1 MRYRFL
7 KRPITVVFGF
17 TKLKRVESEK
27 NHHHTQPLLLLLVLN
42 HHMAKKDPAFWRI
55 LLLIAVFYFV
65 PGIQVVTQRL
75 DVDNAAGC
83 RINHKC
89 MISSGAVP
97 AINNILSNILYI
109 IFGCSFI
116 YFVKYRQSITEW
128 SKSLSSTKESKGVEI
143 IESKTSPP
151 LPPPT
156 SKAEKCGVRQEND
169 VYFAMGLSLC
179 LEGFFSGIY
188 HICPT
193 PTTVQFDFTFI
204 IISVLLLSF
213 ALYKKRHSHLAGFES
228 PLQFLALVA
237 TMVAMNGALQVM
249 SGGDGSS
256 GSCALRA
263 VFTSMYVVL
272 VILVGICLR
281 RRWMLSSFLYKPRQ
295 RFQILI
301 HDFCSWLGLS
311 KNEGE
316 MSMQLED
323 TPKDEEE
330 GKEALPK
337 PRRLTIK
344 ESILDQTKGRV
355 LIFVILLNI
364 VIAVSMNVKRKLQ
377 GVLKVSVLSVL
388 ASTLRLTSL
397 SISCKSIYTARD

>member
-1 MRYRFL
+1 MYD
-7 KRPITVVFGF
+7 KIDG
-17 TKLKRVESEK
+17 
-27 NHHHTQPLLLLLVLN
+27 
-42 HHMAKKDPAFWRI
+42 
-55 LLLIAVFYFV
+55 
-65 PGIQVVTQRL
+65 
-75 DVDNAAGC
+75 
-83 RINHKC
+83 
-89 MISSGAVP
+89 VP
-97 AINNILSNILYI
+97 AINNILSNVLYI

-128 SKSLSSTKESKGVEI
+128 SKSLSSPKGSKGVEI
-143 IESKTSPP
+143 IESKTSPAPP
-151 LPPPT
+151 LPPLLRRKQKNAAYDKRMMCT
-156 SKAEKCGVRQEND
+156 TQWAC
-169 VYFAMGLSLC
+169 LSVWK
-179 LEGFFSGIY
+179 GSFQSIY

-263 VFTSMYVVL
+263 VFTSIYVVL

-311 KNEGE
+311 KNEEE
-316 MSMQLED
+316 MSVKLED

-330 GKEALPK
+330 ERKHFQN
-337 PRRLTIK
+337 
-344 ESILDQTKGRV
+344 LD
-355 LIFVILLNI
+355 
-364 VIAVSMNVKRKLQ
+364 A
-377 GVLKVSVLSVL
+377 
-388 ASTLRLTSL
+388 
-397 SISCKSIYTARD
+397 

>member
-1 MRYRFL
+1 
-7 KRPITVVFGF
+7 
-17 TKLKRVESEK
+17 
-27 NHHHTQPLLLLLVLN
+27 
-42 HHMAKKDPAFWRI
+42 
-55 LLLIAVFYFV
+55 
-65 PGIQVVTQRL
+65 
-75 DVDNAAGC
+75 
-83 RINHKC
+83 
-89 MISSGAVP
+89 
-97 AINNILSNILYI
+97 
-109 IFGCSFI
+109 
-116 YFVKYRQSITEW
+116 
-128 SKSLSSTKESKGVEI
+128 
-143 IESKTSPP
+143 
-151 LPPPT
+151 
-156 SKAEKCGVRQEND
+156 
-169 VYFAMGLSLC
+169 
-179 LEGFFSGIY
+179 
-188 HICPT
+188 
-193 PTTVQFDFTFI
+193 
-204 IISVLLLSF
+204 
-213 ALYKKRHSHLAGFES
+213 
-228 PLQFLALVA
+228 
-237 TMVAMNGALQVM
+237 
-249 SGGDGSS
+249 
-256 GSCALRA
+256 
-263 VFTSMYVVL
+263 MYVVL

-311 KNEGE
+311 KNEEE
-316 MSMQLED
+316 MSVKLED